1 MRQIP
6 VDTSAMTVMLIQ
18 VPEKKVKN
26 RETGEVAV
34 DKQSGKVLYNVNVAV
49 IVDGRPDAVTIV
61 VAEDGI
67 QTDLMPGMPVEL
79 PGLVARP
86 WENDFGHG
94 ISYRAIAVAAK
105 QLTPAG
111 SNGKG

>member
-6 VDTSAMTVMLIQ
+6 VDTAAMTVMLIQ
-18 VPEKKVKN
+18 EPETKVKN
-26 RETGEVAV
+26 RETGEIAT
-34 DKQSGKVLYNVNVAV
+34 DRTSGKTLYNVNVAV
-49 IVDGRPDAVTIV
+49 IVDGRPDAVTVV
-61 VAEDGI
+61 VAEDGL
-67 QTDLMPGMPVEL
+67 QPDLVPGMAVEL

-94 ISYRAIAVAAK
+94 ISYRAIAVTAK
-105 QLTPAG
+105 NLTPAG

>member
-18 VPEKKVKN
+18 APEKKVKN
-26 RETGEVAV
+26 RETGEIAV
-34 DKQSGKVLYNVNVAV
+34 DKQSGRVLYNVNIAV
-49 IVDGRPDAVTIV
+49 IVDGRPDAVTVV

-67 QTDLMPGMPVEL
+67 QPDLMPGLPVEL
-79 PGLVARP
+79 PGLMARP

-105 QLTPAG
+105 ELTLAG
-111 SNGKG
+111 SNGEA

>member
-6 VDTSAMTVMLIQ
+6 VDTAAMTVMLIQ
-18 VPEKKVKN
+18 PPEPKLKN
-26 RETGEVAV
+26 RETAEVAT
-34 DKQSGKVLYNVNVAV
+34 DKSGKTLFNVNVAV

-61 VAEDGI
+61 VAEDGV
-67 QTDLMPGMPVEL
+67 QPDLFPGVPVAL

-94 ISYRAIAVAAK
+94 ISYRATAVMAA
-105 QLTPAG
+105 QVPAAAD
-111 SNGKG
+111 GKG

>member
-6 VDTSAMTVMLIQ
+6 VDTAVMTVMLIQ
-18 VPEKKVKN
+18 APEPKVKN

-34 DKQSGKVLYNVNVAV
+34 DKQSGKTLFNVNVAV

-61 VAEDGI
+61 VAEDGV
-67 QTDLMPGMPVEL
+67 QPDLVPGMPVAL

-94 ISYRAIAVAAK
+94 ISFRASAVMAQQIPAASS
-105 QLTPAG
+105 T
-111 SNGKG
+111 KG

>member
-6 VDTSAMTVMLIQ
+6 VDTAAMTVMLIQ
-18 VPEKKVKN
+18 APEKKVKN
-26 RETGEVAV
+26 RETGEIAV

-67 QTDLMPGMPVEL
+67 QPDLVPGMPVAL

-94 ISYRAIAVAAK
+94 ISYRATAVMAA
-105 QLTPAG
+105 QVPAAA
-111 SNGKG
+111 NGKG

>member
-6 VDTSAMTVMLIQ
+6 VDTAVMTVMLIQ
-18 VPEKKVKN
+18 APEKKVKN
-26 RETGEVAV
+26 RETGEVAT
-34 DKQSGKVLYNVNVAV
+34 DRQSGKTLYNVNVAV
-49 IVDGRPDAVTIV
+49 IVDGRPDALTIV

-67 QTDLMPGMPVEL
+67 QPDLFPGVPVAL

-94 ISYRAIAVAAK
+94 ISYRATAVMAA
-105 QLTPAG
+105 QVPAAA
-111 SNGKG
+111 NGQG

>member
-6 VDTSAMTVMLIQ
+6 VDTAAMTVMLIQ
-18 VPEKKVKN
+18 APEPKIKN
-26 RETGEVAV
+26 RETGEVAI
-34 DKQSGKVLYNVNVAV
+34 DKLSGKTLFNVNVAV

-67 QTDLMPGMPVEL
+67 QPDLFPGAPVAL

-94 ISYRAIAVAAK
+94 ISFKATAVMAA
-105 QLTPAG
+105 QVPAAA
-111 SNGKG
+111 NGKG

>member
-6 VDTSAMTVMLIQ
+6 VDTTQMIVMLIQ
-18 VPEKKVKN
+18 APEPKVKN
-26 RETGEVAV
+26 RETGELAH
-34 DKQSGKVLYNVNVAV
+34 DRTTGKTLYNVNVAV
-49 IVDGRPDAVTIV
+49 IVEGKPDAVTIV

-67 QTDLMPGMPVEL
+67 SPDLVPGMPVTF

-86 WENDFGHG
+86 WETSNGHG
-94 ISYRAIAVAAK
+94 ISYRATAVMAALPVAA
-105 QLTPAG
+105 

>member
-18 VPEKKVKN
+18 APEKKVKN

-34 DKQSGKVLYNVNVAV
+34 DKNSGRVLYNVNVAV
-49 IVDGRPDAVTIV
+49 IVDGRPDAVTVV

-67 QTDLMPGMPVEL
+67 QTDLMPGLPVEL
-79 PGLVARP
+79 PGLMARP

-105 QLTPAG
+105 ELTLAG
-111 SNGKG
+111 SNGEA

>member
-1 MRQIP
+1 
-6 VDTSAMTVMLIQ
+6 
-18 VPEKKVKN
+18 
-26 RETGEVAV
+26 
-34 DKQSGKVLYNVNVAV
+34 
-49 IVDGRPDAVTIV
+49 
-61 VAEDGI
+61 
-67 QTDLMPGMPVEL
+67 MPVEL

>member
-6 VDTSAMTVMLIQ
+6 VDTAVMTVMLIQ
-18 VPEKKVKN
+18 APEPKVKN
-26 RETGEVAV
+26 RETGEVAK

-49 IVDGRPDAVTIV
+49 IVDGRPDAVTVV

-67 QTDLMPGMPVEL
+67 QPDLFPGVPVAL

-94 ISYRAIAVAAK
+94 ISYRATAVMAA
-105 QLTPAG
+105 QVPAAA
-111 SNGKG
+111 NGQG

>member
-6 VDTSAMTVMLIQ
+6 VDTAAMTVMLIQ
-18 VPEKKVKN
+18 TPEPKVKN
-26 RETGEVAV
+26 RETGEIAV
-34 DKQSGKVLYNVNVAV
+34 DKQSGKTLFNVNVAV
-49 IVDGRPDAVTIV
+49 IVDGRPDALTIV

-67 QTDLMPGMPVEL
+67 QPDLFPGAPVAL

-94 ISYRAIAVAAK
+94 ISYRATAVMAA
-105 QLTPAG
+105 QVPAAA
-111 SNGKG
+111 NGQG

>member
-6 VDTSAMTVMLIQ
+6 VDTAVMTVMLIQ
-18 VPEKKVKN
+18 APEPKLKN

-34 DKQSGKVLYNVNVAV
+34 DKSGKTLFNVNVAV
-49 IVDGRPDAVTIV
+49 IVDGRPDAVAV
-61 VAEDGI
+61 VVVEDGV
-67 QTDLMPGMPVEL
+67 QPDLFPGMPVAL

-94 ISYRAIAVAAK
+94 ISYKATAVMAA
-105 QLTPAG
+105 QVPAA

>member
-6 VDTSAMTVMLIQ
+6 VDTSEMTVMLIQ
-18 VPEKKVKN
+18 VPEEKVKN
-26 RETGEVAV
+26 RETGEVAT
-34 DKQSGKVLYNVNVAV
+34 DRQSGKTLFNVNVAV
-49 IVDGRPDAVTIV
+49 IVDGRPDALTVV

-67 QTDLMPGMPVEL
+67 QPDLVPGMPVEF

-94 ISYRAIAVAAK
+94 ISYRAIAVTAK
-105 QLTPAG
+105 DLTLAG

>member
-6 VDTSAMTVMLIQ
+6 VDTAAMTVMLIQ
-18 VPEKKVKN
+18 APEKKVKN
-26 RETGEVAV
+26 RETGEVAT
-34 DKQSGKVLYNVNVAV
+34 DRQSGQVLYNVSVAV

-67 QTDLMPGMPVEL
+67 QPDLMPGMAVEL

>member
-6 VDTSAMTVMLIQ
+6 VDTSAMTIMLIQ

-26 RETGEVAV
+26 RDTGEIAV
-34 DKQSGKVLYNVNVAV
+34 DKTSGKVLYNVNVAV

-105 QLTPAG
+105 TLTPAG

>member
-18 VPEKKVKN
+18 TPEKKVKN
-26 RETGEVAV
+26 RETGEVAT
-34 DKQSGKVLYNVNVAV
+34 DRQSGQVLYNVNVAV
-49 IVDGRPDAVTIV
+49 VMDGRPDAVTIV

-67 QTDLMPGMPVEL
+67 QPDLVAGMPVEL

>member
-6 VDTSAMTVMLIQ
+6 VDTAAMTVMLIQ
-18 VPEKKVKN
+18 APEPKVKN
-26 RETGEVAV
+26 RETGEIAT
-34 DKQSGKVLYNVNVAV
+34 DRQSGKTLYNVNVAV
-49 IVDGRPDAVTIV
+49 IVDGRPDALTIV

-67 QTDLMPGMPVEL
+67 QPDLFPGVPVAL

-94 ISYRAIAVAAK
+94 ISYRATAVMAQQVPAA
-105 QLTPAG
+105 A
-111 SNGKG
+111 NGQG